1 MKKILTLLT
10 AVFILFM
17 AKANAMTFEE
27 AYAQSTTKPMLMLVY
42 ADWADNAPSY
52 VQAFNA
58 LQAEF
63 GETYNFVDLNIASP
77 DTKAFNARYHIY
89 PNLPYILMFR
99 DGGKVSRYI
108 PRNCILDESC
118 LIPKLKSFVL

>member
-1 MKKILTLLT
+1 MKKFLTLLT
-10 AVFILFM
+10 AVLVLFA
-17 AKANAMTFEE
+17 AKANAMTFDE
-27 AYAQSTTKPMLMLVY
+27 AYAQSTAKPMLVLVY
-42 ADWADNAPSY
+42 ADWADNAQSY
-52 VQAFNA
+52 VQAFNG